1 MTSRTE
7 SENKDMPRPKRR
19 RRRKKGLQSA
29 KSSQSADSLAP
40 NTSLDGESN
49 GNAPL
54 PLTRADK
61 LKDKQL
67 EEIAEKA
74 SIVAFMQ
81 QGMTAQEALKFVP
94 MQRPRSVS
102 WAQKLY
108 QNYNKIGTRAF
119 IDGRWERT
127 TDANVMIDEVRKLVI
142 FFYLDLPAAG
152 PRAIWKEVSAEC
164 ERRGLPK
171 PSYSLLKLHL
181 ASIPIEIKH
190 LRNGDRGLR
199 QWDKDERPVIRFE
212 NAFYANERWQIDDCH
227 LPVWARH
234 KVNGEWK
241 PCKVYLTDS
250 IDNCTRAIPGFV
262 LSHRVPDAWSVKLL
276 LRQAIL
282 PKQNEQWTNKGMPT
296 VIEFDN
302 GKNFKSKEMGA
313 AAGFLKI
320 WLEFGPPYYPNL
332 RGKIE
337 RFHRTLNEGCLKRLP
352 SHMDA
357 IGTTYEAAKKQ
368 LEKLPTVG
376 QLRKFIERWI
386 VEDYH
391 QRVHSATGRK
401 PAEHWEET
409 VRLRMPESDD
419 AINLLLHH
427 HGPCSLSNTG
437 IRFTYERMAHTY
449 WCPDLFHFLG
459 RKFLL
464 RFNPDDMESVYVYLA
479 DTGEFVGEAWD
490 MESDTP
496 RYSIDDIKQAGEQI
510 LTTMAERMK
519 KYYDEVEREDRP
531 RKAQEMMR
539 EIREEQAAR
548 EAGADGADATP
559 QEEEFDPEL
568 LDKFK
573 AFLRGEGEPE
583 SDDGRR

>member
-1 MTSRTE
+1 MTNHTT
-7 SENKDMPRPKRR
+7 SENKDISRPKRR
-19 RRRKKGLQSA
+19 RRRKRGSTSA
-29 KSSQSADSLAP
+29 KTVQSADSFPP
-40 NTSLDGESN
+40 NTSSDGESN
-49 GNAPL
+49 GNANPSQ
-54 PLTRADK
+54 TRVDE
-61 LKDKQL
+61 LKDKHF
-67 EEIAEKA
+67 EDIAEKA
-74 SIVAFMQ
+74 AVVSFMY
-81 QGMTAQEALKFVP
+81 QGMTAEEALNQVP
-94 MQRPRSVS
+94 MQKPRSVS

-108 QNYNKIGTRAF
+108 QSYNKIGPRAF
-119 IDGRWERT
+119 IDGRWERS
-127 TDANVMIDEVRKLVI
+127 TDPKVMIDDVRKLVI

-152 PRAIWKEVSAEC
+152 PKALWKEVSAEC
-164 ERRGLPK
+164 EMRGLPK

-181 ASIPIEIKH
+181 AAIPKEIEL
-190 LRNGDRGLR
+190 LRKRDKGLR
-199 QWDKDERPVIRFE
+199 QWAKDGKPVIRFE

-234 KVNGEWK
+234 KVKGEWK
-241 PCKVYLTDS
+241 PCRVYLTDA
-250 IDNCTRAIPGFV
+250 IDNCTRSIPGIV
-262 LSHRVPDAWSVKLL
+262 VSHRVPDAWSVKLL

-282 PKQNEQWTNKGMPT
+282 PKENELWKNKGIAT

-302 GKNFKSKEMGA
+302 GKNFKSKEIGA

-320 WLEFGPPYYPNL
+320 RLEFGPPYYPNL

-357 IGTTYEAAKKQ
+357 IGTTYEAAEKQ
-368 LEKLPTVG
+368 IEKLPTVS
-376 QLRKFIERWI
+376 QIRKFIVTWI

-437 IRFTYERMAHTY
+437 IRFAFERVAHTY
-449 WCPDLFHFLG
+449 WCPDLFHFVG

-490 MESDTP
+490 MESDDP
-496 RYSIDDIKQAGEQI
+496 RYTVDDIKQAGEQI
-510 LTTMAERMK
+510 LTSMAERLK
-519 KYYDEVEREDRP
+519 NYYDEVAREDRP

-548 EAGADGADATP
+548 EASEDGAEASP

-568 LDKFK
+568 LDKFR
-573 AFLRGEGEPE
+573 AFLRGEGGSE
-583 SDDGRR
+583 SGDQ